1 MGSIFFFFSSRRRH
15 TRSLR
20 DWSSDVCSSD
30 LKWCLLPENT
40 YPSLSNCMF
49 STHFQRNNIH
59 DRVHQAL
66 NRPNITS
73 QHRDKSCNLCYLPE
87 VVSTNNFNTFWEWY
101 ISEYPARAF
110 SWYTQQYFK
119 ELSYVEGEDIW
130 LAIIDLIFSIRYSY
144 TPVISF
150 EGLQQEIWNAYNIT
164 QGFQLALFTVTFRH
178 SELSFITPEDS
189 EDSSERSTPAITEL
203 NDFDLYTEDLHLD
216 QLFQQPEIMAQP
228 NQQDF
233 QQLQA
238 AIAAL
243 TQVLPNTNNA
253 LTGNTQAITNP
264 PHREGRVA
272 ELPYFYGGNQDPI
285 AWLEDFTRAC
295 NANGIQDARKLEV
308 VPAYLKGAASTWWN
322 ANQALNNGNQNRVAA
337 WTGNNNN
344 TDFILNFPNAFRTQ
358 TLDRKSTRLN

>member
-1 MGSIFFFFSSRRRH
+1 M
-15 TRSLR
+15 
-20 DWSSDVCSSD
+20 
-30 LKWCLLPENT
+30 
-40 YPSLSNCMF
+40 
-49 STHFQRNNIH
+49 
-59 DRVHQAL
+59 
-66 NRPNITS
+66 
-73 QHRDKSCNLCYLPE
+73 
-87 VVSTNNFNTFWEWY
+87 
-101 ISEYPARAF
+101 PAM
-110 SWYTQQYFK
+110 
-119 ELSYVEGEDIW
+119 
-130 LAIIDLIFSIRYSY
+130 
-144 TPVISF
+144 
-150 EGLQQEIWNAYNIT
+150 
-164 QGFQLALFTVTFRH
+164 
-178 SELSFITPEDS
+178 
-189 EDSSERSTPAITEL
+189 TEL

-216 QLFQQPEIMAQP
+216 QLFQQPEIMAQS

-243 TQVLPNTNNA
+243 TQALPNTNNA

-358 TLDRKSTRLN
+358 TLVEIWTTELEQ